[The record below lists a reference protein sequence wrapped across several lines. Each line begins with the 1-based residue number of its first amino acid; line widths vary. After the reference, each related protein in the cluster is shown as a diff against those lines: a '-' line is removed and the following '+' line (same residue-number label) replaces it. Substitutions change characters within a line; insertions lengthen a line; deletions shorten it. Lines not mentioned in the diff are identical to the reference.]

1 MLVELIEILG
11 IEVCGVEGIFMKCGR
26 VGNGKEFEKER
37 VWGAF
42 VELNKVLKGWA
53 CEGYG

>member
-1 MLVELIEILG
+1 VLVELIEILG